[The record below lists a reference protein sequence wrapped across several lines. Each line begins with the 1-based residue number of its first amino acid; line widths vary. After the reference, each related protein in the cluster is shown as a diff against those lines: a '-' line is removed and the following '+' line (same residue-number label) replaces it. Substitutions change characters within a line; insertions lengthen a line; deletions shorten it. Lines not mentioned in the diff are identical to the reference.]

1 MEKISRVKKYKS
13 FSVSRRKVLQG
24 AAAAGVAIATPW
36 VTTKAKAA
44 GEINVVLNQ
53 GMLAKLWIDELHPKF
68 EAETGAKINIQQ
80 SVTSQMLAM
89 LKTQKDSPPD
99 LMQFSEAG
107 VFKARDEGL
116 LRAHNPKNIPNMANI
131 RNAFLLAD
139 NYSAGVLDAL
149 HTLFYN
155 TDVIKEAPTS
165 WADLWEPKNT
175 KLAAIPPIAWNNGV
189 RMVTSA
195 AQVATGKPL
204 KEAQYEWEAGLA
216 HMAKLKENGVS
227 VYTGAAQAIQMLQS
241 GQVPLV
247 PFYGIFINPLIDKG
261 APIAPAHPL
270 KEGMHGEIV
279 GMNMPVNSQNVEL
292 AEVYVNLSY
301 DKAFQEKIDSVLRT
315 RSAHKEV
322 NPSARTLE
330 LMGPPD
336 NIGYADW
343 DYLSKNRSKM
353 TEKWNEVFG

>member
-1 MEKISRVKKYKS
+1 MTTTKDTKSRKP
-13 FSVSRRKVLQG
+13 FRLNRRQVLKG
-24 AAAAGVAIATPW
+24 GAAAGVALAAPW

-44 GEINVVLNQ
+44 GEINVILNQ
-53 GMLAKLWIDELHPKF
+53 GLLAKLWMDEVHPKF
-68 EAETGAKINIQQ
+68 EAMTGAKINVQQ
-80 SVTSQMLAM
+80 SVTSQMLAV
-89 LKTQKDSPPD
+89 LKTQKDNPPD

-107 VFKARDEGL
+107 VFLARDEGL
-116 LRAHNPKNIPNMANI
+116 LRMHNTKNIPNMANV
-131 RNAFLLAD
+131 REEFLLAD
-139 NYSAGVLDAL
+139 NYSAGVIDAV

-155 TDVIKEAPTS
+155 TDQVKDGPTA
-165 WADLWEPKNT
+165 WGDMWDPKN
-175 KLAAIPPIAWNNGV
+175 ADRIAMPPVAWNSGV

-204 KEAQYEWEAGLA
+204 AEAQYEWEAGLE
-216 HMAKLKENGVS
+216 HMRKLKDNGAI
-227 VYTGAAQAIQMLQS
+227 VYNGASQAIQMLQS
-241 GQVPLV
+241 GQVPIV

-279 GMNMPVNSQNVEL
+279 GMNMPVNAKNVEL

-301 DKAFQEKIDSVLRT
+301 EKEFQSKIDSVLRT

-322 NPSARTLE
+322 DASARTLE
-330 LMGPPD
+330 LMGSPE

-343 DYLSKNRSKM
+343 GYLSKNRPQM
-353 TEKWNEVFG
+353 TEKWNEIFG